1 MEICPFSWEEEGRN
15 EISYS
20 KPRRICGHFG
30 DKRSCVAVRR
40 GFSLILCRIIS
51 VIFRLSAT
59 FSYFKAYTIEK
70 NHSLLKLSNS
80 TDFRY
85 QKKKKKRPHKL
96 ILLNNRKGREYLPVM
111 VKTID
116 ST

>member
-59 FSYFKAYTIEK
+59 FSYFKAYTTEK

-85 QKKKKKRPHKL
+85 QKKKKKKDH
-96 ILLNNRKGREYLPVM
+96 IN
-111 VKTID
+111 
-116 ST
+116 